1 MHWLMFIAGFMLGG
15 SIGVIFMGLIIGG
28 KSGE

>member
-15 SIGVIFMGLIIGG
+15 CIGVIFMGVIIGG
-28 KSGE
+28 KSE